1 MTKVQRILILTLV
14 LFSTVGCDQATKSA
28 ARTYLAGENT
38 LSFLGGIFRLHY
50 AENPGAFLSL
60 GARFSAQ
67 TQYWIFVVAVS
78 AVLLGLLGYL
88 VWAALREHDRL
99 PTLVLVALSLFLGG
113 GVGNLIDRLIFDGRV
128 SDFMVIQVGSLST
141 GVFNVADMALML
153 ALGLILL
160 SSWPR
165 GAQAPPTTQ

>member
-1 MTKVQRILILTLV
+1 MNRTQRILVLILV
-14 LFSTVGCDQATKSA
+14 LFSTVGCDQATKSV
-28 ARTYLAGENT
+28 ARSYLAGENA

-60 GARFSAQ
+60 GARFSPEA
-67 TQYWIFVVAVS
+67 QYWIFVVVVS
-78 AVLLGLLGYL
+78 AVLTGLLGYL
-88 VWAALREHDRL
+88 VWAALREHDQL

-128 SDFMVIQVGSLST
+128 SDFMVIQVGGIST

-153 ALGLILL
+153 ALGLVLL

-165 GAQAPPTTQ
+165 GERVSSTPE

>member
-1 MTKVQRILILTLV
+1 MTKTKRILLLLLV
-14 LFSTVGCDQATKSA
+14 LFSTVGCDQATKSV
-28 ARTYLAGENT
+28 ARTYLAGENA

-60 GARFSAQ
+60 GARLSPEA
-67 TQYWIFVVAVS
+67 QYWIFVVVVTTILA
-78 AVLLGLLGYL
+78 GLLGYL
-88 VWAALREHDRL
+88 VWAALRERDQL

-165 GAQAPPTTQ
+165 AEQAAATGE

>member
-1 MTKVQRILILTLV
+1 MTKTKRLLLLILV

-28 ARTYLAGENT
+28 ARTYLAGENA

-60 GARFSAQ
+60 GARFSPQ
-67 TQYWIFVVAVS
+67 VQYWVFVVVVS

-113 GVGNLIDRLIFDGRV
+113 GVGNLIDRLLYDGRV

-153 ALGLILL
+153 ALGLILV

-165 GAQAPPTTQ
+165 GEQTAATPD